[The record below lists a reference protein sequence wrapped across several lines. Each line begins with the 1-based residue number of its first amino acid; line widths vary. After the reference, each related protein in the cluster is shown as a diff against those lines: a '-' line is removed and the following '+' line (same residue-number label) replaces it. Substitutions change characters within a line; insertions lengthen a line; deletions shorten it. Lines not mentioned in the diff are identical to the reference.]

1 MLFICLLKKEATASV
16 IIVKAISRT
25 LVQINCIKD
34 ILFFCLEVNCKQ
46 VSKSYS
52 NYLLKQTKTT
62 QNLSESQ
69 QEIIYNKNNNY
80 LPFKTVLSWKSNH
93 FAGTSLFYM
102 IFTMEKV
109 KLFQSYSCTNKRR
122 QKKKRKK
129 KSHFGF
135 PILLNQFLI
144 KFCQNI
150 I

>member
-1 MLFICLLKKEATASV
+1 MLFICLLKKEATVSV

-34 ILFFCLEVNCKQ
+34 ILFFCLEVNCKK

-52 NYLLKQTKTT
+52 NYLLRQTKTT

-80 LPFKTVLSWKSNH
+80 LPFKTVPSWKSNH
-93 FAGTSLFYM
+93 FADTSLFYL

-109 KLFQSYSCTNKRR
+109 KFFQSYSCTNKRG
-122 QKKKRKK
+122 QKRREK
-129 KSHFGF
+129 KSNFGF
-135 PILLNQFLI
+135 SILLNQFLI
-144 KFCQNI
+144 KFHQNI